1 MPSREAPVKL
11 IVYGS
16 FNCPYSYL
24 ASLRAD
30 RLAAAGAAEV
40 DWRAVVHDP
49 AVPRSGLPV
58 TGELAQM
65 FDRELAEIRGL
76 VRQGE
81 AYPARRP
88 ARQPDTTLA
97 VAAYAATQAG
107 DANRIRHA
115 VYDAFWA
122 RGLDIGDPAVLASL
136 GCAARPPTTV
146 MDRWRREWLSLGRPL
161 VPMLV
166 LPEGAVSRGLDAL
179 QRLGDLIPAV
189 ADTS

>member
-1 MPSREAPVKL
+1 MKL
-11 IVYGS
+11 ILYGS

-40 DWRAVVHDP
+40 GWRAVVHDT

-65 FDRELAEIRGL
+65 FDRELAQIRGL
-76 VRQGE
+76 AQQGE

-88 ARQPDTTLA
+88 ARQPDTTPA
-97 VAAYAATQAG
+97 VAAYAATPAG
-107 DANRIRHA
+107 DADRVRRA
-115 VYDAFWA
+115 VYAAFWA
-122 RGLDIGDPAVLASL
+122 QGLDIGDPAVLASL
-136 GCAARPPTTV
+136 GCVLTPPTAV
-146 MDRWRREWLSLGRPL
+146 MHRWRQDWLSLDRPG

-166 LPEGAVSRGLDAL
+166 LPDGTVSRGLGAL
-179 QRLGDLIPAV
+179 RRLADLIPSA
-189 ADTS
+189 ADTG